1 METPSDHSHFSA
13 SGVAQPIA
21 FSIDLSEPRAPASI
35 VLGGTSR
42 RSILVRI
49 EPQEFL
55 CIMSATEP
63 ARVTTIFAEALAK
76 RTALSAIEKDI
87 PTGVELSLSAKQ
99 IDHLPPDIENRTP
112 DFYMNGNMAWLPGPR
127 SVAS

>member
-21 FSIDLSEPRAPASI
+21 FSIDLGEPRALASI
-35 VLGGTSR
+35 ALGGTSR

-49 EPQEFL
+49 EPQEVL
-55 CIMSATEP
+55 CILSATEP
-63 ARVTTIFAEALAK
+63 ERVTRTFTEALAK
-76 RTALSAIEKDI
+76 RTALSAIEKDV
-87 PTGVELSLSAKQ
+87 PTGVELSISATK
-99 IDHLPPDIENRTP
+99 IYHLPPDIENRIP